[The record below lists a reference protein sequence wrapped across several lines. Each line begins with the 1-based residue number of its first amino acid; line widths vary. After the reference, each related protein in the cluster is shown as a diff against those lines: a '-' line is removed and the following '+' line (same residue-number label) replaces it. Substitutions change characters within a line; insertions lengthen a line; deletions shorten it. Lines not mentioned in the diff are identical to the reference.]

1 MSMRGM
7 RSFRLIFVFLMGLPL
22 SLTSWA
28 AHLNTPATTTA
39 KSKTQ
44 KINESQRTKRR
55 LHHLASARTAKPA
68 SGARVSSAHASSEHA
83 SPARLSS
90 SAHLST
96 TTARRRYQ
104 ERFHM
109 SSFAEDI
116 AEGDVTAGKITWF
129 ARLRLTRSAT

>member
-1 MSMRGM
+1 
-7 RSFRLIFVFLMGLPL
+7 LPL
-22 SLTSWA
+22 SVTSWA

-55 LHHLASARTAKPA
+55 LHHLASARPAKPA
-68 SGARVSSAHASSEHA
+68 SGARLSSAHASSAHA

-104 ERFHM
+104 GGFHM
-109 SSFAEDI
+109 GLFPPGI
-116 AEGDVTAGKITWF
+116 CPG
-129 ARLRLTRSAT
+129 